1 MTDDTPIHR
10 LERDGRTITLIGTAH
25 VSQESA
31 DLVRRTIE
39 TEQPDTVCI
48 ELCESRLQS
57 VRQKSRWQEM
67 DIIKVVKEKKAFLLL
82 SNLILA
88 SFQKRIA
95 DRMDIKPGQEMI
107 TAVEAAEAAGAQVW
121 LADRD
126 IRVTL
131 SRTWRSMGL
140 WDKLK
145 LLYQLLLSLG
155 EVDDLSQEDIE
166 RMKQED
172 VLNALL
178 EEIGTAQPVI
188 REILID
194 ERDRYLAQKIKDA
207 PGAHIVAVVGAG
219 HVPGIKRYWSSETDL
234 AALEALPPKSRLA
247 GLIKWGLPA
256 AILGL
261 FVYGFY
267 AGGSKAGSDMILWWV
282 AANGL
287 LAQEEPAADAIVVA
301 STPAAI
307 TPTAAAEPAE
317 GDTAASDE
325 EADGN
330 AGEEAQP
337 EEETLPAPTEA
348 PTQAPLPPTAP
359 PPPTGAP
366 TPEPTATATS
376 TPQVVASFTPPP
388 TPFATE
394 LAPKAA
400 RPASISSFRSASR
413 PTGPATSCSA
423 CRSVRRALMPSSCIS

>member
-39 TEQPDTVCI
+39 AEQPDTVCI

-287 LAQEEPAADAIVVA
+287 LAGVGALVA
-301 STPAAI
+301 WGHPLTILS
-307 TPTAAAEPAE
+307 
-317 GDTAASDE
+317 SV
-325 EADGN
+325 
-330 AGEEAQP
+330 
-337 EEETLPAPTEA
+337 LS
-348 PTQAPLPPTAP
+348 APL
-359 PPPTGAP
+359 
-366 TPEPTATATS
+366 TS
-376 TPQVVASFTPPP
+376 LNPMIAAGWVSGLVETVSRK
-388 TPFATE
+388 
-394 LAPKAA
+394 PKV
-400 RPASISSFRSASR
+400 RDFESLQDDI
-413 PTGPATSCSA
+413 
-423 CRSVRRALMPSSCIS
+423 RSVRGFWTNKVTRILLVVVFTNLGSSIGTFVAFPMIVRVLHGI

>member
-1 MTDDTPIHR
+1 MTDNTSIHR
-10 LERDGRTITLIGTAH
+10 LEWDGRTVILVGTAH

-31 DLVRRTIE
+31 DLVRQTIE
-39 TEQPDTVCI
+39 TEQPDTVCV

-57 VRQKSRWQEM
+57 IRQKSRWQEM

-107 TAVEAAEAAGAQVW
+107 TAVEVAEEAGAQVS

-140 WDKLK
+140 WDKVK

-178 EEIGTAQPVI
+178 EEIGTSQPVI

-194 ERDRYLAQKIKDA
+194 ERDRYLAQKIKEA
-207 PGAHIVAVVGAG
+207 PGTRIVAVVGAG
-219 HVPGIKRYWSSETDL
+219 HVPGIKRYWSTDTDL
-234 AALEALPPKSRLA
+234 TALEALPPKSRLS
-247 GLIKWGLPA
+247 GIIKWGLPA

-261 FVYGFY
+261 FLYGFY
-267 AGGSKAGSDMILWWV
+267 AGGAKAGSDMILWWV

-287 LAQEEPAADAIVVA
+287 LAGMGALIAWGHPLTILSSVL
-301 STPAAI
+301 S
-307 TPTAAAEPAE
+307 
-317 GDTAASDE
+317 
-325 EADGN
+325 
-330 AGEEAQP
+330 
-337 EEETLPAPTEA
+337 
-348 PTQAPLPPTAP
+348 APL
-359 PPPTGAP
+359 
-366 TPEPTATATS
+366 TS
-376 TPQVVASFTPPP
+376 LNPMIAAGWVSGLVETVSRK
-388 TPFATE
+388 
-394 LAPKAA
+394 PKV
-400 RPASISSFRSASR
+400 RDFESLQDDI
-413 PTGPATSCSA
+413 
-423 CRSVRRALMPSSCIS
+423 RSVRGFWTNKVTRILLVVVFTNLGSSIGTFVAFPMIVRVLQAI

>member
-107 TAVEAAEAAGAQVW
+107 TAVEAAETAGARVW

-178 EEIGTAQPVI
+178 EEVGTAQPVI
-188 REILID
+188 RKILID

-207 PGAHIVAVVGAG
+207 PGGHIVAVVGAG

-287 LAQEEPAADAIVVA
+287 LAGVGALIAWGHPLTILSSVL
-301 STPAAI
+301 S
-307 TPTAAAEPAE
+307 
-317 GDTAASDE
+317 
-325 EADGN
+325 
-330 AGEEAQP
+330 
-337 EEETLPAPTEA
+337 
-348 PTQAPLPPTAP
+348 APL
-359 PPPTGAP
+359 
-366 TPEPTATATS
+366 TS
-376 TPQVVASFTPPP
+376 LNPMIAAGWVSGLVETVSRK
-388 TPFATE
+388 
-394 LAPKAA
+394 PKV
-400 RPASISSFRSASR
+400 RDFESLQDDI
-413 PTGPATSCSA
+413 
-423 CRSVRRALMPSSCIS
+423 RSVRGFWTNKVTRILLVVVFTNLGSSIGTFVAFPMIVRVLQGI

>member
-1 MTDDTPIHR
+1 
-10 LERDGRTITLIGTAH
+10 
-25 VSQESA
+25 
-31 DLVRRTIE
+31 
-39 TEQPDTVCI
+39 
-48 ELCESRLQS
+48 
-57 VRQKSRWQEM
+57 M

-178 EEIGTAQPVI
+178 EEVGTSQPVI

-287 LAQEEPAADAIVVA
+287 LA
-301 STPAAI
+301 
-307 TPTAAAEPAE
+307 
-317 GDTAASDE
+317 G
-325 EADGN
+325 
-330 AGEEAQP
+330 AGALIAWGHP
-337 EEETLPAPTEA
+337 LTILSSVLS
-348 PTQAPLPPTAP
+348 APL
-359 PPPTGAP
+359 
-366 TPEPTATATS
+366 TS
-376 TPQVVASFTPPP
+376 LNPMIAAGWVSGLVETVSRK
-388 TPFATE
+388 
-394 LAPKAA
+394 PKV
-400 RPASISSFRSASR
+400 RDFESLQDDI
-413 PTGPATSCSA
+413 
-423 CRSVRRALMPSSCIS
+423 RSVRGFWTNKVTRILLVVVFTNLGSSIGTFVAFPMIVRVLQGI

>member
-1 MTDDTPIHR
+1 MTDNTHIHR
-10 LERDGRTITLIGTAH
+10 LEWDGRTITLIGTAH

-31 DLVRRTIE
+31 DLVRQTIE
-39 TEQPDTVCI
+39 TEQPDTVCV

-140 WDKLK
+140 WDKVK

-178 EEIGTAQPVI
+178 EEIGASQPVI

-207 PGAHIVAVVGAG
+207 PGSQIVAVVGAG
-219 HVPGIKRYWSSETDL
+219 HVPGIKRYWSSDTDL
-234 AALEALPPKSRLA
+234 AALETLPPKSRLS
-247 GLIKWGLPA
+247 GVIKWGLPA

-261 FVYGFY
+261 FLYGFY
-267 AGGSKAGSDMILWWV
+267 AGGAKAGSDMILWWV

-287 LAQEEPAADAIVVA
+287 LAGMGALIAWGHPLTILSSVLSAPLTSLNPMIAAGWVSGLVETVSRKPKVRDF
-301 STPAAI
+301 
-307 TPTAAAEPAE
+307 
-317 GDTAASDE
+317 
-325 EADGN
+325 
-330 AGEEAQP
+330 
-337 EEETLPAPTEA
+337 ETL
-348 PTQAPLPPTAP
+348 QDD
-359 PPPTGAP
+359 
-366 TPEPTATATS
+366 
-376 TPQVVASFTPPP
+376 
-388 TPFATE
+388 
-394 LAPKAA
+394 
-400 RPASISSFRSASR
+400 I
-413 PTGPATSCSA
+413 
-423 CRSVRRALMPSSCIS
+423 RSVRGFWTNKVTRILLVVVFTNLGSSIGTFVAFPMIVRVLRGI

>member
-95 DRMDIKPGQEMI
+95 DRMDVKPGQEMI

-178 EEIGTAQPVI
+178 EEVGTSQPII

-207 PGAHIVAVVGAG
+207 PGAHVVAVVGAG
-219 HVPGIKRYWSSETDL
+219 HVPGIKRYWSAETDL
-234 AALEALPPKSRLA
+234 AALEELPPKSRLA

-267 AGGSKAGSDMILWWV
+267 AGGAKAGSDMILWWV

-287 LAQEEPAADAIVVA
+287 LAGVGALIAWGHPLTILSSVL
-301 STPAAI
+301 S
-307 TPTAAAEPAE
+307 
-317 GDTAASDE
+317 
-325 EADGN
+325 
-330 AGEEAQP
+330 
-337 EEETLPAPTEA
+337 
-348 PTQAPLPPTAP
+348 APL
-359 PPPTGAP
+359 
-366 TPEPTATATS
+366 TS
-376 TPQVVASFTPPP
+376 LNPMIAAGWVSGLVETVSRK
-388 TPFATE
+388 
-394 LAPKAA
+394 PKV
-400 RPASISSFRSASR
+400 RDFESLQDDI
-413 PTGPATSCSA
+413 
-423 CRSVRRALMPSSCIS
+423 RSVRGFWTNKVTRILLVVVFTNLGSSIGTFVAFPMIVRVLQGI

>member
-1 MTDDTPIHR
+1 MTDNTHIHR
-10 LERDGRTITLIGTAH
+10 LEWDGRTVILIGTAH

-31 DLVRRTIE
+31 DLVRQTIE
-39 TEQPDTVCI
+39 TEQPDTVCV

-140 WDKLK
+140 WDKVK

-178 EEIGTAQPVI
+178 EEIGASQPVI

-194 ERDRYLAQKIKDA
+194 ERDRYLAQKIKEA
-207 PGAHIVAVVGAG
+207 PGSQIVAVVGAG
-219 HVPGIKRYWSSETDL
+219 HVPGIKRYWSSDTDL
-234 AALEALPPKSRLA
+234 AALEGLPPKSRLT
-247 GLIKWGLPA
+247 GVIKWGLPA
-256 AILGL
+256 VILGL
-261 FVYGFY
+261 FIYWVLCGRCQGRIRHDPVVGCRQRT
-267 AGGSKAGSDMILWWV
+267 AGR
-282 AANGL
+282 NGCL
-287 LAQEEPAADAIVVA
+287 DCLGPSADHFIVGAVG
-301 STPAAI
+301 
-307 TPTAAAEPAE
+307 TADVLKPDDR
-317 GDTAASDE
+317 GRLGVRPG
-325 EADGN
+325 GN
-330 AGEEAQP
+330 DFPQ
-337 EEETLPAPTEA
+337 
-348 PTQAPLPPTAP
+348 TQ
-359 PPPTGAP
+359 GA
-366 TPEPTATATS
+366 
-376 TPQVVASFTPPP
+376 
-388 TPFATE
+388 
-394 LAPKAA
+394 
-400 RPASISSFRSASR
+400 
-413 PTGPATSCSA
+413 
-423 CRSVRRALMPSSCIS
+423 

>member
-1 MTDDTPIHR
+1 MTDNTNMHR
-10 LERDGRTITLIGTAH
+10 LERNGRSVVLIGTAH

-31 DLVRRTIE
+31 DLVRQTIE
-39 TEQPDTVCI
+39 AEQPDTVCV

-57 VRQKSRWQEM
+57 VRQKARWQDM

-107 TAVEAAEAAGAQVW
+107 TAVEVAEEAGAEIW

-140 WDKLK
+140 WDKVK
-145 LLYQLLLSLG
+145 LLYQLLMSLG

-172 VLNALL
+172 VLNGLL
-178 EEIGTAQPVI
+178 EEIGASQPVI

-194 ERDRYLAQKIKDA
+194 ERDRYLAQKIKEA
-207 PGAHIVAVVGAG
+207 PGSHIVAVVGAG
-219 HVPGIKRYWSSETDL
+219 HVPGIKRYWSSDTDL
-234 AALEALPPKSRLA
+234 TALDALPPKSRLS

-261 FVYGFY
+261 FLYGFY
-267 AGGSKAGSDMILWWV
+267 AGGAKAGSDMVMWWV

-287 LAQEEPAADAIVVA
+287 LAGLGALIAWGHPLTIV
-301 STPAAI
+301 S
-307 TPTAAAEPAE
+307 
-317 GDTAASDE
+317 SM
-325 EADGN
+325 
-330 AGEEAQP
+330 
-337 EEETLPAPTEA
+337 LS
-348 PTQAPLPPTAP
+348 APL
-359 PPPTGAP
+359 
-366 TPEPTATATS
+366 TS
-376 TPQVVASFTPPP
+376 LNPMIAAGWVSGLVETVSRK
-388 TPFATE
+388 
-394 LAPKAA
+394 PKV
-400 RPASISSFRSASR
+400 RDFESLQDDI
-413 PTGPATSCSA
+413 
-423 CRSVRRALMPSSCIS
+423 RSVRGFWTNKVTRILLVVVFTNLGSSIGTFVAFPMIVRVLQAI